1 MDFPTAYAVGFTLPL
16 RGCCFG
22 FDERGVSEFAK
33 LPVPMITRRKFLT
46 RSAFAA
52 GCALS
57 LPRFL
62 QGASGPSLQFPSQ
75 PRERIAIASYPFRD
89 FVVGIDDK
97 TPGSKME
104 LKDFAALVGSKF
116 NIRKIERWSVYF
128 T

>member
-1 MDFPTAYAVGFTLPL
+1 MLYRFPHSLRCGLSSYAASRL
-16 RGCCFG
+16 RFG

-97 TPGSKME
+97 TPGSK
-104 LKDFAALVGSKF
+104 
-116 NIRKIERWSVYF
+116 
-128 T
+128 